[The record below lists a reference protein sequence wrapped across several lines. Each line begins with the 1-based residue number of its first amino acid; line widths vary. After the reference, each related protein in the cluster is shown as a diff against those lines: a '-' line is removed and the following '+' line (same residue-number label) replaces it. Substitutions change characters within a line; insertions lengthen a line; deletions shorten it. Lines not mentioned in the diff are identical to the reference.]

1 MMNHRRLFLSSI
13 LSATLGAAAC
23 DDNGAAKPA
32 RDDEG
37 ATGSGT
43 LVFRGETYVLNEIV
57 CGVTTGSNNRQ
68 WWGGNPDHDVDVR
81 VIKGTDTYSV
91 TIYYGPLGQ
100 PPRPKVSNN
109 TVPAGVI
116 TSTDDSVSGTAE
128 VTERGFVSDDTP
140 AEEIDAIEFEMR
152 C

>member
-1 MMNHRRLFLSSI
+1 MTHRRLYLSSI
-13 LSATLGAAAC
+13 LSAILMAAAC
-23 DDNGAAKPA
+23 DDNDAAKPTRA
-32 RDDEG
+32 DDR

-43 LVFRGETYVLNEIV
+43 LVFRGETYVMNEIV
-57 CGVTTGSNNRQ
+57 CGVTTGSNNPQ

-91 TIYYGPLGQ
+91 TLYYGPIGPSTRL
-100 PPRPKVSNN
+100 KVSNSS
-109 TVPAGVI
+109 VPVGVI

-128 VTERGFVSDDTP
+128 LTERGFVSDDTP